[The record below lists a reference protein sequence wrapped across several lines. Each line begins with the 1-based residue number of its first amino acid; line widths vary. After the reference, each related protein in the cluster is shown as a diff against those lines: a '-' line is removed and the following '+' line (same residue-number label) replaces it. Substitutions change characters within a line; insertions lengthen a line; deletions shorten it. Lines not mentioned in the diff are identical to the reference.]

1 MYRNEKWQD
10 DKLYI
15 QGTPNGPWREATE
28 QETITHLRER
38 ILALEETIRYL
49 QTYNSAINT

>member
-15 QGTPNGPWREATE
+15 QSNPNGPWREATP

-38 ILALEETIRYL
+38 VLALEEAVRRL
-49 QTYNSAINT
+49 QTYNSALNA